1 MKEIIIDN
9 IVTNSTLAS
18 STVHELVDLLED
30 KGLAKDLDNDYVFSE
45 DYSAIEDLVKTYNS
59 DIVRDFV
66 DAVKIENRITILNH
80 GENYFD

>member
-30 KGLAKDLDNDYVFSE
+30 KGLAKDLDNDYVFSQ
-45 DYSAIEDLVKTYNS
+45 DYTAIENVVKSYNS
-59 DIVRDFV
+59 NIVSDFV

-80 GENYFD
+80 GENYFN